1 MVLRY
6 AVANGNWSN
15 PATWDGGTLPGN
27 GDDVYTDGKTVTIDI
42 DLVGTYRP
50 ARLFSGNRGGGTNGG
65 TFNVSTTIQIGE
77 LGNPVDIFGSDVDY
91 SSTINFYGITG
102 TTLTIYGNVSGG
114 AYALSFGVRNNSTGT
129 ITINGNVSGGTASY
143 DAYGALN
150 NSSGTITINGNVSG
164 GTGTYVYGV
173 RNNSTGTIIINGNVF
188 GGSGN
193 TAHGVLNNSSGTITI
208 NGNVSGVNGYN
219 AHGAFNNSSGT
230 ITINGNVFGGF
241 GGYAYGVTNG
251 SSGTITINGNV
262 SGGGYHWQY
271 GNIYGVVNSSI
282 GIITING
289 NIQPTATGQAAIA
302 VCNNSTGYITING
315 DVYGGRGATA
325 VFANNG
331 YIRINGSLKWD
342 ATYSD
347 SPAVDSSNNAV
358 IVLNGDVRHH
368 YGTTGLYGMT
378 LARGRITML
387 NGNNHLTTYAES
399 DGNGPGV
406 TGNPVYH
413 DGAARAASNFPTP
426 ANVRYGTI
434 YGPANEYT
442 GTCRV
447 PPKEAVAA
455 GTPVDNTVGIAV
467 LTQNDIIQAVWH
479 GENVEAGGFTPFKA
493 LRVIAAACGGKI
505 SGSGTGQVVI
515 KAAND
520 SDTTRITAD
529 VDNDGNRLNVTF
541 NV

>member
-1 MVLRY
+1 MAVRY
-6 AVANGNWSN
+6 AVASGNWSN
-15 PATWDGGTLPGN
+15 PATWNGGTLPGN

-50 ARLFSGNRGGGTNGG
+50 DKLLARNRGGGTNGG
-65 TFNVSTTIQIGE
+65 RFDVTTTRQIGE
-77 LGNPVDIFGSDVDY
+77 SGNPVDIIGPDAHY
-91 SSTINFYGITG
+91 INAISFPGASG
-102 TTLTIYGNVSGG
+102 TTLTIYGNIYGGTSNSSAAVS
-114 AYALSFGVRNNSTGT
+114 NNSYGT
-129 ITINGNVSGGTASY
+129 IIINGNVYGGTYDSY
-143 DAYGALN
+143 AAGVRN

-164 GTGTYVYGV
+164 G
-173 RNNSTGTIIINGNVF
+173 S
-188 GGSGN
+188 N
-193 TAHGVLNNSSGTITI
+193 TTNHGASNNSSGT
-208 NGNVSGVNGYN
+208 
-219 AHGAFNNSSGT
+219 
-230 ITINGNVFGGF
+230 
-241 GGYAYGVTNG
+241 
-251 SSGTITINGNV
+251 
-262 SGGGYHWQY
+262 
-271 GNIYGVVNSSI
+271 
-282 GIITING
+282 ITING
-289 NIQPTATGQAAIA
+289 NIQPTATGQVATA
-302 VCNNSTGYITING
+302 VYNNSTGYITING
-315 DVYGGRGATA
+315 DVYGGRGAAA

-331 YIRINGSLKWD
+331 YIRINGALKWD
-342 ATYSD
+342 ATYSN
-347 SPAVDSSNNAV
+347 SPAVDSSNNGV
-358 IVLNGDVRHH
+358 IVLNGDVLHH

-426 ANVRYGTI
+426 ANVRYGTV

-442 GTCRV
+442 GTCYV

-493 LRVIAAACGGKI
+493 LRVIAAACGGRI
-505 SGSGTGQVVI
+505 SGSGTNQVVI

-529 VDNDGNRLNVTF
+529 VDSQGNRLNVTF
-541 NV
+541 NL